1 MFKKLNQNN
10 EELKEYL
17 LGGKAEI
24 TFDEG
29 QIKFLILDSKEL
41 NKNTVYIFLYGM
53 MAVESY
59 LFVIKDAFISRS
71 ELPHAISQV
80 ELKSNQLQIWHMSQ
94 NINDKIPCFAVTG
107 ETFTLY
113 QLLNFDLENSTLSE
127 AVKLITEVNYE

>member
-1 MFKKLNQNN
+1 M
-10 EELKEYL
+10 KEYL
-17 LGGKAEI
+17 LGGKTEI

-41 NKNTVYIFLYGM
+41 SKNTVYIFLYGM

-59 LFVIKDAFISRS
+59 LFVIEDAFISRS
-71 ELPHAISQV
+71 ELSFAISKV
-80 ELKSNQLQIWHMSQ
+80 ELKSNQLQIRNMSQ
-94 NINDKIPCFAVTG
+94 NINDKISCFAVTG

-127 AVKLITEVNYE
+127 AVKLITEVTYE